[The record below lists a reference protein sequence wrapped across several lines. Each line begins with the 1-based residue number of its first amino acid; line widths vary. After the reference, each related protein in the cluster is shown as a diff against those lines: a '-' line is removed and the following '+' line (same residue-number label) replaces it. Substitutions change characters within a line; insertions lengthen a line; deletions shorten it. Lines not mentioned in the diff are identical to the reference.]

1 MSEPTPRPAARERVR
16 RRRRRAASLLV
27 VIAGA
32 IAVVAW
38 WLASRTTTP
47 PVYAVVVPPGFTM
60 AQIAARVGAVPG
72 HSARA
77 FLRLAESGEV
87 RSAYEPAGVTRLEG
101 LLFPATYRV
110 TAHESDRQILEA
122 MVARFDL
129 AAREVGLSSAPST
142 VHVSPYQA
150 VTVASLVE
158 REALLAGDRGK
169 VATVVYNRLA
179 QGMKLQV
186 DATIIYALG
195 RPVSSVS
202 AKDKEIDSPYNTYKV
217 AGLPPTPIAS
227 PGVASLEAALH
238 PTPGPWLYYVVVSH
252 NGAEAFSATYAGQLQ
267 NIALGERRGV
277 LP

>member
-1 MSEPTPRPAARERVR
+1 MSEPAPRPAASDRVR
-16 RRRRRAASLLV
+16 RRRRRVASLLV

-32 IAVVAW
+32 IAVVGW
-38 WLASRTTTP
+38 WLASRASSP
-47 PVYAVVVPPGFTM
+47 PVYSVVVPPGFTM
-60 AQIAARVGAVPG
+60 AQIAARVGALPG
-72 HSARA
+72 HSARD
-77 FLRLAESGEV
+77 FLSLAESGQV
-87 RSAYEPAGVTRLEG
+87 RSPYEPAGVTRLEG

-110 TAHESDRQILEA
+110 TADETDKQILSA
-122 MVARFDL
+122 MVARFDV

-142 VHVSPYQA
+142 VHVTPYQA

-158 REALLAGDRGK
+158 REALLPGDRGK

-179 QGMKLQV
+179 QGMKLQI
-186 DATIIYALG
+186 DATVIYALG
-195 RPVSSVS
+195 RPVTSVS
-202 AKDKEIDSPYNTYKV
+202 AQDEEIDSPYNTYKV
-217 AGLPPTPIAS
+217 NGLPPTPIAS

-267 NIALGERRGV
+267 NIALGEQRGV